1 MAYRKQSSN
10 SRRYKR
16 HENHAKRS
24 QNEEIYNGSHAQP
37 ALPAPVLALPERTVH
52 HHQEEPKQKKPL
64 GFLGSFLNPKGSGKA
79 LFTFGDYEIHFDDL
93 LLVGL
98 IVLLMTDGMQDEV
111 LVFILLYL
119 LLDIF

>member
-1 MAYRKQSSN
+1 MAYRKHSST

-16 HENHAKRS
+16 HENHARNS
-24 QNEEIYNGSHAQP
+24 HNEGENNNFHAQP

-52 HHQEEPKQKKPL
+52 HHEEPKQKKPL
-64 GFLGSFLNPKGSGKA
+64 GFLSSFLNPKGSGKA

-98 IVLLMTDGMQDEV
+98 IILLMTDGMQDEV
-111 LVFILLYL
+111 LIFILLYL

>member
-1 MAYRKQSSN
+1 MAYRKHSSN

-16 HENHAKRS
+16 HENHARNS
-24 QNEEIYNGSHAQP
+24 HNEEDFNGLHTQS

-52 HHQEEPKQKKPL
+52 HNEEPKQKKPL

-93 LLVGL
+93 LLIGL
-98 IVLLMTDGMQDEV
+98 IILLLTDGMQDEV